1 MTEQELEAKID
12 SLNSDKRKL
21 TNKKA
26 DYETMNRKLNSAI
39 TSLTEAANK
48 AASASTA
55 LNQNYVSDGVSVNHQ
70 KMANVST
77 RITAQINL
85 LKQTIEKSNSQISS
99 INNKIRNINNDLER
113 YRQELNLVRRT
124 TQ

>member
-21 TNKKA
+21 ENKKA
-26 DYETMNRKLNSAI
+26 DYDAMNRKLNSAI

-77 RITAQINL
+77 RINSQIDL

-99 INNKIRNINNDLER
+99 INNRIRNINYDLER
-113 YRQELNLVRRT
+113 YRQELKQLRYS